1 MDAMDLLRSLT
12 QGVNNK
18 VVKEEDD
25 DLEYV
30 VKTSLTG
37 KKVEDFSTE
46 TEESLFE
53 DVDYID
59 NFNDGFTEDFEIEDN
74 VKNNGHKS
82 EEIEVIKEEVAEEVI
97 VKVPEK
103 RKIDRGG
110 NPFKR
115 GPRKSTL
122 ERLERERLEKEKKE
136 KEKLE
141 QQEQKKIEK
150 ERKEEKKFEDNVP
163 DFSEGIE
170 EKFDYVDEMIKESV
184 REHVESED
192 IIDDLTSS
200 TENNIINV
208 DTEEIDETD
217 IEELGLEI
225 DDDIKY
231 MEEEDFEDSPIAESI
246 QKIEETI
253 EKQNNKCDDYGNIES
268 IEFEDIVDEIEE
280 PINMTEIE
288 DTLEINEFEPKVVDS
303 IEEQNEKV
311 HTFNEEEKYA
321 NCIYRPGM
329 EVEEFLR
336 LNPNYREALYV
347 EHFYSKDTLTR
358 LLNTG
363 IILLKKGK
371 YRM

>member
-18 VVKEEDD
+18 VVKEDDTD

-30 VKTSLTG
+30 VNTSLRGGVIDDT
-37 KKVEDFSTE
+37 F
-46 TEESLFE
+46 ES
-53 DVDYID
+53 DTVDILQDEYI
-59 NFNDGFTEDFEIEDN
+59 NEFNNEDN
-74 VKNNGHKS
+74 IYESGHKL
-82 EEIEVIKEEVAEEVI
+82 EEVEVIEEEQVEEEVV
-97 VKVPEK
+97 VKIPEK

-141 QQEQKKIEK
+141 QIEEKSAEK
-150 ERKEEKKFEDNVP
+150 EKKEDKKFEDNVP

-192 IIDDLTSS
+192 LIDDLTSS
-200 TENNIINV
+200 IENNIIDV
-208 DTEEIDETD
+208 DNEDIEETD
-217 IEELGLEI
+217 FEELGLEI
-225 DDDIKY
+225 DEDIKY
-231 MEEEDFEDSPIAESI
+231 MEEQDFSDSPVAESI
-246 QKIEETI
+246 QKIEETLEKKSLDI
-253 EKQNNKCDDYGNIES
+253 EEEVDEVFEEDSLLDETDIEQGA
-268 IEFEDIVDEIEE
+268 EGEIEE
-280 PINMTEIE
+280 I
-288 DTLEINEFEPKVVDS
+288 FEMVEEEKNDNFDS
-303 IEEQNEKV
+303 NKS
-311 HTFNEEEKYA
+311 FNEEEKFI

-358 LLNTG
+358 LLNSG

>member
-37 KKVEDFSTE
+37 KKVEDSHIE
-46 TEESLFE
+46 IEQSIFE
-53 DVDYID
+53 VED
-59 NFNDGFTEDFEIEDN
+59 NVGNFTEDFIDDFEIEDN
-74 VKNNGHKS
+74 RNNNGHKL
-82 EEIEVIKEEVAEEVI
+82 EEIEVIKEEVAEEEV
-97 VKVPEK
+97 VKIPEK

-150 ERKEEKKFEDNVP
+150 EKKEEKKYEDNVP
-163 DFSEGIE
+163 DFSDGIE

-208 DTEEIDETD
+208 DIDEIDETD

-231 MEEEDFEDSPIAESI
+231 MEEDDFEDSPIAESI

-253 EKQNNKCDDYGNIES
+253 ERQNNQFEDFDKNDNIEEIDYGDILEEDES
-268 IEFEDIVDEIEE
+268 LKSTEQTEEISEVNE
-280 PINMTEIE
+280 LEIE
-288 DTLEINEFEPKVVDS
+288 DN
-303 IEEQNEKV
+303 NEKG
-311 HTFNEEEKYA
+311 HIFNEEEKYA

>member
-18 VVKEEDD
+18 VVKEDDID

-30 VKTSLTG
+30 VKTSLRGGVVDDMFDSDTLDILQ
-37 KKVEDFSTE
+37 EDF
-46 TEESLFE
+46 
-53 DVDYID
+53 
-59 NFNDGFTEDFEIEDN
+59 NNEDN
-74 VKNNGHKS
+74 ILESGHKL
-82 EEIEVIKEEVAEEVI
+82 EEVEVIEEVVDKEVDKEVV
-97 VKVPEK
+97 VKIPEK

-122 ERLERERLEKEKKE
+122 ERLERERIEKEKTE

-141 QQEQKKIEK
+141 QIEEKSAEK
-150 ERKEEKKFEDNVP
+150 EKKEDKKFEDNVP

-192 IIDDLTSS
+192 LIDDLTSS
-200 TENNIINV
+200 IENNIIDV
-208 DTEEIDETD
+208 DNEDIEETD
-217 IEELGLEI
+217 FEELGLEI
-225 DDDIKY
+225 DEDIKY
-231 MEEEDFEDSPIAESI
+231 MEEQDFSDSPVAESI
-246 QKIEETI
+246 QKIEETLEKKSLDIDDREEIDEVFEEDSLLDETDI
-253 EKQNNKCDDYGNIES
+253 EQGAEG
-268 IEFEDIVDEIEE
+268 EIEE
-280 PINMTEIE
+280 I
-288 DTLEINEFEPKVVDS
+288 FEMVEEEKNDNFDS
-303 IEEQNEKV
+303 NKS
-311 HTFNEEEKYA
+311 FNEEEKFI

-358 LLNTG
+358 LLNSG